1 LLPILREK
9 VNELKLEEKRDK
21 SKSNVVTSAFGEA
34 FYKNL
39 SLKKKKH
46 SSKLY
51 KNFNSFII
59 KILEMSPLK

>member
-9 VNELKLEEKRDK
+9 VKELELEEKRDK

-39 SLKKKKH
+39 SLKK
-46 SSKLY
+46 
-51 KNFNSFII
+51 N
-59 KILEMSPLK
+59 ILQSCTKTSIAL